1 MSIVGE
7 IGTRVVKIAEREH
20 YRHACQLA
28 LATALDRVVDVDHRE
43 SILHD
48 NNDDDNDAND
58 DEGEDDLLVLE
69 CY

>member
-20 YRHACQLA
+20 YRRACQLA
-28 LATALDRVVDVDHRE
+28 LAAALDRFVDH
-43 SILHD
+43 SGSSL
-48 NNDDDNDAND
+48 NDNDNIIMMIMMM
-58 DEGEDDLLVLE
+58 E